1 MFRRVSE
8 EISRFKIAFALTV
21 VQVYRCV
28 QKVPNKVIVGNKM
41 SSHMETM
48 VENVT
53 QQIKKSRRKRVNKKK
68 NQQKLIT
75 VASTELPSIQSVH
88 DGKTKDSDIV
98 NTTTTNPV
106 ENKVDRLRQKLGQ
119 LKAKRTGVARRHQVS
134 AYKESQ
140 EAQGKKPKNAMR
152 NIAREGI
159 HELMGKLG
167 IQDSKIESEIMNEI
181 VRGKLRTPTQVAEY
195 VVQKLQQRYPN
206 GPKSTKPS
214 GVMTSFSQSSS
225 SSPPSN
231 VTPPPPILTN
241 QPDSTQHPSQSSR
254 KPLKPPNPSLMV
266 RPQKS

>member
-1 MFRRVSE
+1 
-8 EISRFKIAFALTV
+8 
-21 VQVYRCV
+21 
-28 QKVPNKVIVGNKM
+28 M
-41 SSHMETM
+41 SSPMETI
-48 VENVT
+48 VENMT
-53 QQIKKSRRKRVNKKK
+53 QQTKKSRRKRAHKKK
-68 NQQKLIT
+68 KQQQLIND
-75 VASTELPSIQSVH
+75 ASTELPSIQSVH
-88 DGKTKDSDIV
+88 DGKTKGSAI
-98 NTTTTNPV
+98 NTTTTTTTTNPV

-119 LKAKRTGVARRHQVS
+119 LKAKRTGVERRQQVS

-181 VRGKLRTPTQVAEY
+181 VRGKFQTPTQVAEY

-214 GVMTSFSQSSS
+214 GMATSSSQPFS

-231 VTPPPPILTN
+231 VTHTPPPLPPPIVTN
-241 QPDSTQHPSQSSR
+241 QSDPTQHPSQSSR
-254 KPLKPPNPSLMV
+254 KPLRPPNPSLMI
-266 RPQKS
+266 RPQKF